1 MEMNIIS
8 AALTICGSSFALIEH
23 EITPNNIINI
33 INVNILQPLHVVED
47 PEMTKW
53 QKV

>member
-1 MEMNIIS
+1 MFKTRGGGQRPFEQFSKKMHNW
-8 AALTICGSSFALIEH
+8 CGMASL
-23 EITPNNIINI
+23 

-47 PEMTKW
+47 PERTKW

>member
-1 MEMNIIS
+1 MEMNNIS
-8 AALTICGSSFALIEH
+8 AALTICGSSFPLIKH
-23 EITPNNIINI
+23 DFTFNDT

-47 PEMTKW
+47 PEKAKW

>member
-1 MEMNIIS
+1 MEMNNIS
-8 AALTICGSSFALIEH
+8 AALTICGSSFPLIKH
-23 EITPNNIINI
+23 EITLNDI

-47 PEMTKW
+47 PEKTKW